1 MGRACRSG
9 GGREAATTVDTTGS
23 GPSRRRRPR
32 ISVSG
37 ALRDDGIRAGEEEV
51 AGSNPSRRSRRRI
64 RARGSGETMG
74 SVKEGKRSP
83 DRLLPSRSTA
93 DLLLNL
99 DAIALSRTPTRC
111 LAGGAVAAA
120 DALNGIFSR
129 LNKSVSTEEQRLESK
144 ERGTGRDRMGERERN
159 SERVRG

>member
-51 AGSNPSRRSRRRI
+51 AGSNPSHRSRRRI

-83 DRLLPSRSTA
+83 DRLLPSLSTA
-93 DLLLNL
+93 DQLLNL
-99 DAIALSRTPTRC
+99 DAIAVEPNADQELGRRSRRRRRRVELHLLPVECRP
-111 LAGGAVAAA
+111 VAALGVA
-120 DALNGIFSR
+120 PDG
-129 LNKSVSTEEQRLESK
+129 
-144 ERGTGRDRMGERERN
+144 RERTT
-159 SERVRG
+159 E